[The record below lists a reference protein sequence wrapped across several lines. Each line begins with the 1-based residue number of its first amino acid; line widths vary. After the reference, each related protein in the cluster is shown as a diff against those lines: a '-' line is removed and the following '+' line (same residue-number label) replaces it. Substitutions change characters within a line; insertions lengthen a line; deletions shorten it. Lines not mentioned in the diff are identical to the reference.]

1 MSLTSLTAE
10 SQLLAR
16 SHELVPQLPVLT
28 GDWSQSEP
36 FRAALRLLADCFAH
50 RAAAQRADLLSCLE
64 YENKRYEI
72 WFWFGVFH
80 AEDEVVLKLIYD

>member
-1 MSLTSLTAE
+1 MSLNSLTAE

-28 GDWSQSEP
+28 EDWSQSEP
-36 FRAALRLLADCFAH
+36 FRAVLRLLAVCFAR

-64 YENKRYEI
+64 YKNKRYKI

-80 AEDEVVLKLIYD
+80 AERRRRSQINL

>member
-1 MSLTSLTAE
+1 MSLNSLTAE

-28 GDWSQSEP
+28 EDWSQSEP
-36 FRAALRLLADCFAH
+36 FRAVLRLLAVCFAR

-64 YENKRYEI
+64 YKNKRYKI

-80 AEDEVVLKLIYD
+80 AEDEDVLKLIYD